1 MKTVLS
7 RRVSAFRTHLGA
19 FYALYESYHDTTN
32 PNLSSSKCVAFGT
45 LHQVLAWIFST
56 LGQYELGLSK
66 NFVLPNAPEYV
77 LLNWRQAMRRPD
89 RQFTQ
94 PVWLDATS
102 GADGTIPTSSRY
114 WMNGD
119 MLPHAVSML
128 LEHGYETVA
137 AHLRKGAQAILDLHR
152 DAGVLASIY
161 GYEASRPYIA
171 PWRIVQPH
179 GEGEGDPAMAPRAR
193 SGKVSIPKMSFR
205 QVGGNMLMLKLNG
218 HRAIFGSRDEVFQ
231 SYCNTIA
238 LGCELQADGGG
249 TLAIAA
255 FRTAAAKRLTR
266 VEAGSGIIVNVGK
279 LLTDPDKRTLAALT
293 QGLGRSAHSLSGNA
307 LLPVDALRTKNVL
320 DVLARLPGDSLD
332 YIGKSQLRNHLAATK
347 AARSTP
353 ATKKSGKHA
362 GFGQTAFA

>member
-7 RRVSAFRTHLGA
+7 RRASAFRTHMGA
-19 FYALYESYHDTTN
+19 FYALYESYYDTANPEHSTN
-32 PNLSSSKCVAFGT
+32 KCVAFGT
-45 LHQVLAWIFST
+45 IQQVLAWIFST
-56 LGQYELGLSK
+56 LGSYELGLAK
-66 NFVLPNAPEYV
+66 NFALPNAAEPV
-77 LLNWRQAMRRPD
+77 LLHWRQALCRPD

-114 WMNGD
+114 WLDGD

-137 AHLRKGAQAILDLHR
+137 ARVRKGEQVILDLHR

-179 GEGEGDPAMAPRAR
+179 GEGEGDPAMAPHTR
-193 SGKVSIPKMSFR
+193 SGKVSIPSMSFH
-205 QVGGNMLMLKLNG
+205 QVGGNMLMLKLKG

-255 FRTAAAKRLTR
+255 FRAAAAKRLTR
-266 VEAGSGIIVNVGK
+266 VEAGSGIIVNVAK
-279 LLTDPDKRTLAALT
+279 LLTDPDQRAFAFLT

-307 LLPVDALRTKNVL
+307 LLPVDVLRTKNVL

-332 YIGKSQLRNHLAATK
+332 YVGKTQMRNHLAATK
-347 AARSTP
+347 ASRSSP

-362 GFGQTAFA
+362 GYGQTAFA